1 MADSILETGDP
12 QTQETKDTIFDN
24 DNDSVENSLL
34 QKFSP
39 KEPEEEPEE
48 EETEEEEEAEAEEVE
63 ATEEDDSSDEE
74 DDESEDDEEE
84 FEEGKAYSKEAYQKA
99 VEKRINRYRK
109 RLEEEYNDKM
119 GKLDEK
125 LSQLEGKIKEAE
137 TPTDAISIVK
147 TTTSLKDLDKV
158 EDDAEKTI
166 DFVEDNP
173 DGFTLNEGTE
183 NERYMDRKELLE
195 MRKNARGAIKA
206 AKSRRKF
213 IEKKNAVDSGIYEKI
228 PQLKDKSSEE
238 FQAVQ
243 QVYSL
248 APDLKNHEQ
257 GTYLALCI
265 LEGDRVLTA
274 PAKAKKTTKP
284 KKAPKLP
291 DSKPTPKKSAD
302 STIKRSDLSS
312 AISQGGDQQSLEEAL
327 LNRFSS

>member
-12 QTQETKDTIFDN
+12 ETQETKDTIFDN

-302 STIKRSDLSS
+302 STIKKSDLSS

>member
-137 TPTDAISIVK
+137 TPPDAISIVK

>member
-12 QTQETKDTIFDN
+12 QTQETEDTIFDN

-48 EETEEEEEAEAEEVE
+48 EETEEEEEAEAEEAE
-63 ATEEDDSSDEE
+63 ATEDDDSSDEE

-125 LSQLEGKIKEAE
+125 LSQLEGKLKEAE

-147 TTTSLKDLDKV
+147 TTNSLKDLDKV

-173 DGFTLNEGTE
+173 DGFTLHEGTE
-183 NERYMDRKELLE
+183 NERYMDRRELLE
-195 MRKNARGAIKA
+195 MRKNARAAIKA

-213 IEKKNAVDSGIYEKI
+213 IEKKNANDAEIYDKI

-238 FQAVQ
+238 YQAVQ
-243 QVYSL
+243 QVYNI

-265 LEGDRVLTA
+265 LEGDRVLTT
-274 PAKAKKTTKP
+274 PVKAKKTTKP

-291 DSKPTPKKSAD
+291 DSKPTPKKSAEQ
-302 STIKRSDLSS
+302 TVKRSDLST
-312 AISQGGDQQSLEEAL
+312 AIAQGGDQQSLEEAL
-327 LNRFSS
+327 LSRFST